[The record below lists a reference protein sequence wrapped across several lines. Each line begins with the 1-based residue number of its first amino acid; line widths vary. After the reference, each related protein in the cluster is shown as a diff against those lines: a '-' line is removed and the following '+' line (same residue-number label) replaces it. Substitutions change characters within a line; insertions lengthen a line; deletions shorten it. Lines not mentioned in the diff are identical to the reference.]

1 MQAIRNLVGRN
12 KPKTSVHQP
21 KNSEKFRQILES
33 FLGKDLLG
41 DFEDTVKQS
50 TAIINSYVDN
60 INEQQEKLE
69 MLGRMADRAEALF
82 NKRFS
87 DIEKLHIAKNL
98 KSLLENLK
106 EGTDIT
112 TNPHFDIPSEY
123 KLIVM
128 TGFLALGFKF
138 AEIEEAIDYNLLNLY
153 GDIINT
159 NQYLL
164 NGLLEHIKV
173 LNNPEIGNYLTKS
186 IIQDGIKEEV
196 CEKSLNNSIVKNSV
210 SKKID
215 SNNNP
220 ESHQSKR
227 TLKNN
232 DIQKDIEDLVN
243 NYGIS
248 RIIFENQ
255 KPSNEKRFTD
265 KKNFTDEELAFL
277 QRRKEINEM
286 KVNENTRKTLIKE
299 NEKNLITHI
308 TPVKNIAKNPESHQL
323 GEAFRYNDISSKI
336 VLKTPK
342 PLNKPK
348 FSDEELAYLQ
358 RDKEINKTTADR
370 NALNK
375 LSSQNKEAFIEK
387 VKSGLKNNGR

>member
-1 MQAIRNLVGRN
+1 MQKIRNFFGRN
-12 KPKTSVHQP
+12 TPEKPVHKPKS
-21 KNSEKFRQILES
+21 SEKFRQILES
-33 FLGKDLLG
+33 VLKKDTLNDLK
-41 DFEDTVKQS
+41 DTIEQT
-50 TAIINSYVDN
+50 TAIINAYIDDTP
-60 INEQQEKLE
+60 EQQEKWE

-112 TNPHFDIPSEY
+112 TNPHFDIPEDY
-123 KLIVM
+123 KYLVEA
-128 TGFLALGFKF
+128 GFLALGFSYM
-138 AEIEEAIDYNLLNLY
+138 EIQYAITYNKTGY
-153 GDIINT
+153 GNT
-159 NQYLL
+159 IDTMRYFIG
-164 NGLLEHIKV
+164 GLSNHIKV
-173 LNNPEIGNYLTKS
+173 LENPESGNYLTKS